1 MADSDGD
8 TSFGQGVAA
17 QLSKMD
23 KKQNALAKAKI
34 QMVLLDVQFLDHANP
49 SPFMMAGSYD
59 NCSYPNLGQARFY
72 VPDQNADTAPKT
84 PFFQTPYYKYIN
96 K

>member
-1 MADSDGD
+1 
-8 TSFGQGVAA
+8 
-17 QLSKMD
+17 
-23 KKQNALAKAKI
+23 
-34 QMVLLDVQFLDHANP
+34 MVLLDVQFPDHANP
-49 SPFMMAGSYD
+49 SSFMMAGSYD

-84 PFFQTPYYKYIN
+84 AFFQTSCYKDTN